1 MPKLLLRLLILT
13 LPFWVMACSVPGVVM
28 GTVSTAGLAALSA
41 QGVAKSIDDAEIML
55 SINHKLLQYKEGA
68 YLTIS
73 ANSLA
78 GRVML
83 TGTVPNAEIAQH
95 IENIARAHPDVRNV
109 YNYLYIGEARSKRQ
123 ILRDTLIASR
133 LKTLMLFDGEISAV
147 NFNISIHRGVVYIQ
161 GVAAHIEQA
170 ERVVNHA
177 RNIKSVQNV
186 QLLFETIAEMQLA
199 FDAERELEK
208 KEAD

>member
-1 MPKLLLRLLILT
+1 
-13 LPFWVMACSVPGVVM
+13 
-28 GTVSTAGLAALSA
+28 
-41 QGVAKSIDDAEIML
+41 
-55 SINHKLLQYKEGA
+55 
-68 YLTIS
+68 
-73 ANSLA
+73 
-78 GRVML
+78 
-83 TGTVPNAEIAQH
+83 
-95 IENIARAHPDVRNV
+95 
-109 YNYLYIGEARSKRQ
+109 
-123 ILRDTLIASR
+123 
-133 LKTLMLFDGEISAV
+133 MLFDGEISAV